1 MKVKDIFQR
10 ATDFGSTRSRENFF
24 SFSLKFI
31 FYIIP
36 AVILGN
42 FTDILVQYFKQYK
55 SFGDMLIYY
64 ILFQTIII
72 ISTLYVIVVFLADF
86 SSEFQLTLAGSYF
99 IVLYFGI
106 QSNYINMIK
115 EFMFIEMPL

>member
-24 SFSLKFI
+24 SFALKFI

-42 FTDILVQYFKQYK
+42 YTDIIVQYFKQYK

-64 ILFQTIII
+64 ILFQTFLI

-99 IVLYFGI
+99 IVLYFGV

-115 EFMFIEMPL
+115 EFI